1 MQPAPKPRSAPPL
14 TIVVIGASGDL
25 AHTKIYPA
33 LFSLYCQDLLPADFT
48 IFGFARSDFDTFAFR
63 TSLSEKLTC
72 RYAPEESCDQRMRE
86 FLDRC
91 FYVSGAYDS
100 SDCFLDLYAA
110 IKAGSHESRRI
121 VFYMAIPPF
130 LFVSVAQAIANA
142 GLVRC
147 GARDTWPRVVIEKPF
162 GRDRQTS
169 DELAASLAR
178 IFTESQTFRIDH
190 YLGKEVVQN
199 LMVIRFANAIFE
211 PLWNSRFVDRVRI
224 SWKEDIGVGA
234 RAGYFDSNGIIRDV
248 IQSHLAQILALSAME
263 KPASHGGRDVG
274 DAKVAL
280 LRCVVPPSLKD
291 VRIGQYSA
299 GEVTPHAAYKAEP
312 GVAPNSRTATYAR
325 INLHISNERWQGVP
339 FILSAGKGL
348 NTRLNELRVTF
359 KSIPNNI
366 FCDESACPPANE
378 LVARIQPDEA
388 LYLTITSKEPG
399 LDVKLTQTNLN
410 LKYQSTFNTRIPDAY
425 DSLLLD
431 VLQNDRSLFLRK
443 DELDAAWD
451 IFTPVLRDIDESG
464 REPELYPLGWDPD
477 AE

>member
-1 MQPAPKPRSAPPL
+1 MHPDVQAVSADPVTL
-14 TIVVIGASGDL
+14 VVMGASGDL
-25 AHTKIYPA
+25 ARTKIYPS
-33 LFSLYCQDLLPADFT
+33 LFSLYCQGLLPPDFS
-48 IFGFARSDFDTFAFR
+48 IYGFARSNFDASAFR
-63 TSLSEKLTC
+63 ASIAEKLTC
-72 RYAPEESCDQRMRE
+72 RYAPAESCKDRITE
-86 FLDRC
+86 FLARC
-91 FYVSGAYDS
+91 FYVSGSYNASDS
-100 SDCFLDLYAA
+100 FLDLYAA
-110 IKAGSHESRRI
+110 IRAGSHESERV

-130 LFVSVAQAIANA
+130 LFSSVAHAIADA

-147 GARDTWPRVVIEKPF
+147 GSHDTWPRVVIEKPF
-162 GRDRQTS
+162 GRDRRTS
-169 DELAASLAR
+169 DALSADLAQ
-178 IFTESQTFRIDH
+178 IFPESQTFRIDH

-211 PLWNSRFVDRVRI
+211 PLWNSRFIEKIRI
-224 SWKEDIGVGA
+224 SWKEDIGVGQ
-234 RAGYFDSNGIIRDV
+234 RAGYFDNYGIIRDV

-263 KPASHGGRDVG
+263 RPVSDGARDVG

-280 LRCVVPPSLKD
+280 LQSVVPPSPEE
-291 VRIGQYSA
+291 VTIGQYSTGNVA
-299 GEVTPHAAYKAEP
+299 SGTAYRSEP
-312 GVAPNSRTATYAR
+312 GIAGNSRTATYAR
-325 INLHISNERWQGVP
+325 IKLRIENDRWRGVP

-348 NTRLNELRVTF
+348 NTRMSELRITF
-359 KSIPNNI
+359 KPVAENI
-366 FCDESACPPANE
+366 FCDQPPCLPGNE

-399 LDVKLTQTNLN
+399 LNLVLTQTDLN
-410 LKYQSTFNTRIPDAY
+410 LKYQSMFKTTIPDAY

-431 VLQNDRSLFLRK
+431 VLQNDRSLFIRK